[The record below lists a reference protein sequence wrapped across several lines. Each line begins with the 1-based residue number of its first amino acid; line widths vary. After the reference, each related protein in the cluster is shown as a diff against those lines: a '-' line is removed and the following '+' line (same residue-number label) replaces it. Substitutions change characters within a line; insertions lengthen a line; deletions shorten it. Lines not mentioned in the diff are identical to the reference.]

1 MPDNTNQEFGS
12 VGIVGTNTAPSM
24 DNIDKK
30 LDEIIVELKEINKN
44 ITNNKVAEVTP
55 IIEPE
60 TVTPD
65 FSSEEKLTSE
75 EPVKEA
81 EDNMTTGDLTDEI
94 NRAIEKIRKEKE
106 MEETNEPSFS
116 PVDVAK
122 MPEAPTKD
130 KDVIDISEI
139 LSEASATEQTNTPVM
154 ESTNQPVVNET
165 PVVEPVKN
173 DPIIIPETV
182 PADTPIVP
190 TAPVEAPVVAP
201 ASAPI
206 EVPTVAPASAPI
218 EVPAVAPATAPIEP
232 ANEVTDKTIELKPD
246 VLVNDNNV
254 VAPAQEVPTNDV
266 KKTVVT
272 SMYPSSF
279 TVKVGDGAQRFTAD
293 FDNEKLAQKQVE
305 KTLVMNNAA

>member
-190 TAPVEAPVVAP
+190 TAPVEAPAVAP

-206 EVPTVAPASAPI
+206 EVPT
-218 EVPAVAPATAPIEP
+218 VAPATAPIEP

-254 VAPAQEVPTNDV
+254 VAPSQEVPTNDA
-266 KKTVVT
+266 KKIVVT

-279 TVKVGDGAQRFTAD
+279 TVKVGDGAQRYTAD
-293 FDNEKLAQKQVE
+293 FNNEKLFQKQVE

>member
-44 ITNNKVAEVTP
+44 ITNKKVAEVTP

-65 FSSEEKLTSE
+65 LSSEEKLTIE

-81 EDNMTTGDLTDEI
+81 EDNMTTEDLTDEI
-94 NRAIEKIRKEKE
+94 KRAIEKIRKEKE
-106 MEETNEPSFS
+106 MEETNEPSFT
-116 PVDVAK
+116 PVNVAT
-122 MPEAPTKD
+122 MPEAPK
-130 KDVIDISEI
+130 VIDINDL
-139 LSEASATEQTNTPVM
+139 LSEVPVTESV
-154 ESTNQPVVNET
+154 
-165 PVVEPVKN
+165 N
-173 DPIIIPETV
+173 DPIIIPEAV

-206 EVPTVAPASAPI
+206 EVPTVAPA
-218 EVPAVAPATAPIEP
+218 TAPIEP
-232 ANEVTDKTIELKPD
+232 ANEVTDKTMELKPD

-266 KKTVVT
+266 KVTVVT

-279 TVKVGDGAQRFTAD
+279 TVKVGDGAQRYTSD
-293 FDNEKLAQKQVE
+293 FNNEKLVQKQVE
-305 KTLVMNNAA
+305 KALVMNNAA

>member
-65 FSSEEKLTSE
+65 FSSEEKLTVE

-81 EDNMTTGDLTDEI
+81 EDNMTTEDLTDEI

-106 MEETNEPSFS
+106 MEETNEPSFT
-116 PVDVAK
+116 PVNVAT
-122 MPEAPTKD
+122 MPEEPK
-130 KDVIDISEI
+130 VIDINDL
-139 LSEASATEQTNTPVM
+139 LSEVPVTEQINTPVM
-154 ESTNQPVVNET
+154 ESTNQSVVNEA

-206 EVPTVAPASAPI
+206 EVPTVAPA
-218 EVPAVAPATAPIEP
+218 TAPIEP

-254 VAPAQEVPTNDV
+254 FAPAQEVPTNDV
-266 KKTVVT
+266 KKIVVT

-293 FDNEKLAQKQVE
+293 FNNEKLFQKQVE